1 MRRIAFFSNSPLVGT
16 GYGTQAAD
24 VLPRFKADGYEV
36 ASVANYG
43 IAGATVDW
51 GGIPILPQ
59 GYDGWSNDLAP
70 LHIKHFIKDDGIG
83 IVLYDVW
90 TLKGPLWDGI
100 PLACWV
106 PVDHDPAPPEVVAF
120 FKQPNQRH
128 WAIAMSEFGRDRL
141 TRAGV
146 DDVLYVPHAI
156 DTNLFTPEGPN
167 FRAQLGI
174 PADAHLT
181 VVNNANKG
189 NPPRKSWPELLAGW
203 SIFAK
208 QRPDAWLYLHTEQ
221 HGIGSG
227 LNLVRL
233 LHAVGAPMDR
243 VKIVPQ
249 YQYRTGIPT
258 SEMPAIYRMGDVL
271 LQPSRGE
278 GFGIPA
284 IEAQACAVPVI
295 VSKFSAQPE
304 LVGAGWQ
311 VGGQLD
317 WAEGMASW
325 QLIPAVSEIVEA
337 LLAAYDAKDDKNLR
351 AKAREFALG
360 YDSAV
365 VYEKHWRPTL
375 AELSSRLTPAMN
387 REQRRAAMKAKK

>member
-1 MRRIAFFSNSPLVGT
+1 VGT

-36 ASVANYG
+36 AAVANYG
-43 IAGATVDW
+43 LAGSTVDW

-100 PLACWV
+100 PLACWT

-128 WAIAMSEFGRDRL
+128 YAIAMSEFGRDRL

-146 DDVLYVPHAI
+146 ADVLYVPHAI
-156 DTNLFTPEGPN
+156 DTSLFSPEGIN
-167 FRAQLGI
+167 FRAQIGI
-174 PADAHLT
+174 PEDAHLT

-189 NPPRKSWPELLAGW
+189 VPPRKSWPELLAAW
-203 SIFAK
+203 AIFAK
-208 QRPDAWLYLHTEQ
+208 QKPDAWLYLHTEQ
-221 HGIGSG
+221 HGLGSG
-227 LNLVRL
+227 VNLIRL
-233 LHAVGAPMDR
+233 LHAVDAPMDR
-243 VKIVPQ
+243 VKFVPQ

-278 GFGIPA
+278 GFGIPS
-284 IEAQACAVPVI
+284 IEAQSCGLPVI

-317 WAEGMASW
+317 WSEGMASW

-337 LLAAYDAKDDKNLR
+337 LMAAYEAKDDKNLR
-351 AKAREFALG
+351 AKARAFALG

-365 VYEKHWRPTL
+365 VYEKHWRPVLSEL
-375 AELSSRLTPAMN
+375 ADRLSPQLN
-387 REQRRAAMKAKK
+387 REQRRAALKGKK